1 MISVELR
8 GANELDK
15 SMRDYHRRIIRY
27 LQVAGMLTASLLK
40 LELKRVAPKKMGR
53 GARSIRFKP
62 AGGERLR
69 DGWVWTFFSYFYML
83 FTVPPGTRPHLIRAK
98 RAKALR
104 FYWEK
109 GPRGPG
115 IYFFRQVMHPGY
127 KPPFDWRLVAIERTR
142 HHLPGLLANINVEK
156 V

>member
-1 MISVELR
+1 MFAIELR
-8 GANELDK
+8 GVDELDK

-27 LQVAGMLTASLLK
+27 LRVAGMLTASSLTH
-40 LELKRVAPKKMGR
+40 ELRRAAPKQTGR
-53 GARSIRFKP
+53 GVKSIDFKP
-62 AGGERLR
+62 LGGERLR
-69 DGWVWTFFSYFYML
+69 DGWAWTFFSRDYML
-83 FTVPPGTRPHLIRAK
+83 FTIPPGTRPHLIRAK

-115 IYFFRQVMHPGY
+115 IYFFRKVMHPGY

-142 HHLPGLLANINVEK
+142 HYLPGLLANINIEK